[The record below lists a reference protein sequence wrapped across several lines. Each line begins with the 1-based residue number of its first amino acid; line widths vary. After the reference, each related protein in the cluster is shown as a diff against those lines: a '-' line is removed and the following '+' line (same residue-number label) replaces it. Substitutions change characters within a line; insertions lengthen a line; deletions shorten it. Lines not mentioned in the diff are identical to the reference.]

1 MGRWKFSVSIKRHKK
16 SWFKF
21 NLKLIYKILVIF
33 SVGKLDLYT
42 DKHLNQL
49 RNLGDGLADRAVEAL
64 LFEKELL
71 SDINSWQEIPKRLPD
86 NYPLAVKNYF
96 EFFLKDHPH
105 REASFIRD
113 AQVFFEKHSSLILSL
128 LGFYS
133 LPYTYAF
140 GDGAEVLVRSKK
152 IVENPGERLAETT
165 LFVLE
170 CYRPGAFSSDKKV
183 LMVLAK
189 VRLIHAMSRHF
200 IKKYAGDWDQSWGL
214 PINQEDLLST
224 NLTFSLLISRG
235 MQKSNQSISSEER
248 KMLLAY
254 WGLVGYYL
262 GIDTEFWPESN
273 KEAFELEKIIRKRHL
288 KKSTAGRLLLQSL
301 LNFYRK
307 NLFRPELSPFLENI
321 LQYYLGKEISSIL
334 ELNASQ
340 KLPEFF
346 LKNLNKFSPFSQI
359 AGNSTFHSIYNA
371 FLTNTHKALG
381 VEVGINLP
389 VPRK

>member
-1 MGRWKFSVSIKRHKK
+1 M
-16 SWFKF
+16 
-21 NLKLIYKILVIF
+21 
-33 SVGKLDLYT
+33 GKLDLYT

-49 RNLGDGLADRAVEAL
+49 RHLEDGLADKAVCSL
-64 LFEKELL
+64 LLEKELL
-71 SDINSWQEIPKRLPD
+71 SGINSWQEIPDSLPD
-86 NYPLAVKNYF
+86 IFPPAVKNYF

-105 REASFIRD
+105 KEAPFIREAQF
-113 AQVFFEKHSSLILSL
+113 FFEKYSSMILSL

-140 GDGAEVLVRSKK
+140 GDGAEVLVRSRK
-152 IVENPGERLAETT
+152 IVENPGERLAETA

-170 CYRPGAFSSDKKV
+170 CYRPGAFESDKRV

-200 IKKYAGDWDQSWGL
+200 IKKHAVDWDQSWGQ

-235 MQKSNQSISSEER
+235 IQKSNHSISSKER
-248 KMLLAY
+248 EMLLAY
-254 WGLVGYYL
+254 WGLVGHYL
-262 GIDTEFWPESN
+262 GVDTKFWPASN

-288 KKSTAGRLLLQSL
+288 KKSIAGKVLLHSL

-321 LQYYLGKEISSIL
+321 LQYYLGEEISRIL

-346 LKNLNKFSPFSQI
+346 LKNLNKFSPFSQS
-359 AGNSTFHSIYNA
+359 AGNSTFHSIYKE
-371 FLTNTHKALG
+371 FLTNTQKALG

-389 VPRK
+389 MPRK